1 MSSLAKAL
9 TRKKVID
16 RRRLTSTP
24 LNRCLSVFDLTTIGI
39 GTTIGAGIYVVVIDV
54 AREHTG
60 PSIVISFL
68 IAGIA
73 SILSGLC
80 YAEFGARVPKAGSA
94 YVYSYLT
101 IGELCA
107 FVIGWNMILE
117 YVIACSSLARATS
130 TYIDSLFGD
139 RIKNFTLSTFG
150 EIHTTGIAQY
160 PDLFSM
166 VPIFLISI
174 VQIAGIKKT
183 SWCMSFF
190 TGLTLFVIVFI
201 TGVGAC
207 YAEPRNWTD
216 NFMPY
221 GFSGVMAG
229 SATCFFSFVGFDVI
243 ATAGEEA
250 QNPSRGIPISILTTI
265 GISFLAYF
273 GVSSVLTLMWPYST
287 LPEGG
292 ALSEVFALR
301 GATWAKYIIAIGA
314 LCGLISSLLGILV
327 SLPRMV
333 FSMSGDGLIFKF
345 LAKVNPRTETPV
357 IAIVVSAVFSAI
369 LAFIF
374 DLHDLVEMLAIG
386 TLMAYTIVAVCVM
399 VLRYNPENVG
409 FIKQDD
415 EILDSEAGVKSGAD
429 DNETQREDSPLLE
442 VREEQHPSERTAS
455 IALVVIIISSIGFV
469 ALGALIVWGSHHLS
483 VAKWW
488 AILLLTVISLFLIG
502 CTLLLIWLPQN
513 KTPLRFTVPFVP
525 VLPLMTVFINVL
537 LMLNLSYLTWIRFLV
552 WMVIGMSIYCFYGL
566 RNSVEGERQRSQ
578 ETDKNQMT

>member
-16 RRRLTSTP
+16 RRTLTSTP
-24 LNRCLSVFDLTTIGI
+24 LNRCLSVFDLTSIGV

-150 EIHTTGIAQY
+150 EIHATGIAQY

-183 SWCMSFF
+183 SWCMTFF

-201 TGVGAC
+201 IGVGAC
-207 YAEPRNWTD
+207 YAEPKNWTD

-229 SATCFFSFVGFDVI
+229 SATCFFSYVGFDVI

-250 QNPSRGIPISILTTI
+250 RNPTRGIPISILTTI
-265 GISFLAYF
+265 GE
-273 GVSSVLTLMWPYST
+273 SVQKDNLQLGST
-287 LPEGG
+287 PNFNPPPPLPPIGHFRIHVCLLFK
-292 ALSEVFALR
+292 ASLS
-301 GATWAKYIIAIGA
+301 AK
-314 LCGLISSLLGILV
+314 
-327 SLPRMV
+327 
-333 FSMSGDGLIFKF
+333 F
-345 LAKVNPRTETPV
+345 
-357 IAIVVSAVFSAI
+357 
-369 LAFIF
+369 
-374 DLHDLVEMLAIG
+374 
-386 TLMAYTIVAVCVM
+386 
-399 VLRYNPENVG
+399 
-409 FIKQDD
+409 
-415 EILDSEAGVKSGAD
+415 
-429 DNETQREDSPLLE
+429 
-442 VREEQHPSERTAS
+442 
-455 IALVVIIISSIGFV
+455 
-469 ALGALIVWGSHHLS
+469 
-483 VAKWW
+483 
-488 AILLLTVISLFLIG
+488 
-502 CTLLLIWLPQN
+502 
-513 KTPLRFTVPFVP
+513 
-525 VLPLMTVFINVL
+525 
-537 LMLNLSYLTWIRFLV
+537 YL
-552 WMVIGMSIYCFYGL
+552 
-566 RNSVEGERQRSQ
+566 
-578 ETDKNQMT
+578 